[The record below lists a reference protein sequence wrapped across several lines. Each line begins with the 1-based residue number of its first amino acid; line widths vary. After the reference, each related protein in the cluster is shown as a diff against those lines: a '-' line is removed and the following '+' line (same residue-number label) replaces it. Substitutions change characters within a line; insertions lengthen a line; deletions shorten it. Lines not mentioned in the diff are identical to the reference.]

1 MTLQHEIK
9 SQLAKLLATED
20 LIVEHKQCETAEFN
34 VGTRVLTLPLWDKA
48 SGTVYDMLVGH
59 EVGHALFTPN
69 RNWYTEVQMP
79 PQFVNIVE
87 DVRIEK
93 LMKRKYAG
101 LAKTFYHGYEE
112 LNDDDFFRIDDE
124 DISTLNLADRI
135 NLFYKIGN
143 FVDVPFSTAEKE
155 IVNLVDTC
163 QTFDDVLEVSKKLYD
178 YCVDKK
184 NQGEV
189 LEQVSPE
196 EDGNDDLKLP
206 PQPQSGQDSENSD
219 DTDNKSDNDSENS
232 DDKSD
237 DDSSENTNQPVQ
249 KGEPEQSDNQQSS
262 QNTPSNTNGNLD
274 LKTVEALED
283 SLKDLTD
290 TNQTRETAYF
300 ELPKLR
306 LDRVIV
312 PNSEIHN
319 QCELSWSGEAD
330 VEYRARME
338 KYGITSIPKD
348 RFAYADQEYIK
359 FKRDAQKE
367 VNYLVKEF
375 ECRKSASAYARA
387 TTSRTGVLD
396 TSKIHTYKYNE
407 DLFKKISVVPD
418 GKNHGLVFI
427 LDWSGSM
434 NQVLHDTVKQLY
446 NLLWFCKK
454 VNIPFEVYAF
464 TNSYPLQTYHSD
476 GQLTSVRLPAYEAK
490 EGLAH
495 VEDHFS
501 LMNFFTSKVRGKELE
516 EQMKNI
522 WRIAM
527 LHVDRYNCNYD
538 VPIGLQL
545 SGTPLNETMI
555 ALHEIL
561 PKFKKENKV
570 EKVQCV
576 VLTDGEGS
584 PLRFHK
590 EFERHWEDNPFLGT
604 NNINYGT
611 FLRCRKTGRTYAFNG
626 DWYSQTDVYLQN
638 LRDKFT
644 DVNFI
649 GMRILPSR
657 DGGHF
662 IRRYTNTY
670 DTSYEKT
677 INQWKKNKSVVI
689 KNSGYHSYFGLSSS
703 ALDNETEFQVNE
715 DATKAQIRSAFKK
728 SLNNKK
734 MNKKIL
740 GEFIELVA

>member
-1 MTLQHEIK
+1 MTTTLNEIK

-20 LIVEHKQCETAEFN
+20 LIVEHKPVETASFN
-34 VGTRVLTLPLWDKA
+34 VSSRVLTLPVWDA
-48 SGTVYDMLVGH
+48 SENVYDMLVSH
-59 EVGHALFTPN
+59 EVSHALYTPDIE
-69 RNWYTEVQMP
+69 WYKDRQINP
-79 PQFVNIVE
+79 SFVNIVE
-87 DVRIEK
+87 DARVEK
-93 LMKRKYAG
+93 LMKRRYAG
-101 LAKTFYHGYEE
+101 ISKTFFNGYQE
-112 LNDDDFFRIDDE
+112 LSDKDFFGIELKDIDE
-124 DISTLNLADRI
+124 MNLADKI
-135 NLFYKIGN
+135 NLYFKIGN
-143 FVDVPFSTAEKE
+143 FVDIDFTVEEEIYRSQVEKAETFEDTLDAAEALFKYCQAKLEEKKE
-155 IVNLVDTC
+155 QEKLDMESAEGDSI
-163 QTFDDVLEVSKKLYD
+163 DDVDNNGSDTTDEQGSSEEEGELAQGVKPTEDEEGSTEEQSAPSGGSTGGLEV
-178 YCVDKK
+178 
-184 NQGEV
+184 E
-189 LEQVSPE
+189 
-196 EDGNDDLKLP
+196 
-206 PQPQSGQDSENSD
+206 
-219 DTDNKSDNDSENS
+219 T
-232 DDKSD
+232 
-237 DDSSENTNQPVQ
+237 
-249 KGEPEQSDNQQSS
+249 
-262 QNTPSNTNGNLD
+262 
-274 LKTVEALED
+274 AD
-283 SLKDLTD
+283 SLEEAIKNLAQ
-290 TNQTRETAYF
+290 TNTRETVYWEIPQVDLKRIIISNETIHELCDTQFAEDEVRF
-300 ELPKLR
+300 EEMVKAQKLKYPDFDYYR
-306 LDRVIV
+306 E
-312 PNSEIHN
+312 S
-319 QCELSWSGEAD
+319 SWNYDKTVDPDATF
-330 VEYRARME
+330 V
-338 KYGITSIPKD
+338 
-348 RFAYADQEYIK
+348 K
-359 FKRDAQKE
+359 FKRSAQKE

-375 ECRKSASAYARA
+375 ECKKSASAYARA

-396 TSKIHTYKYNE
+396 TSRLHTYKYSE
-407 DLFKKISVVPD
+407 DLFKKVTVLPE

-454 VNIPFEVYAF
+454 VNIPFDVYAF
-464 TNSYPLQTYHSD
+464 TNSYPLHTYNSD
-476 GQLTSVRLPAYEAK
+476 GEQTIARMPAYEAR

-522 WRIAM
+522 WRISM
-527 LHVDRYNCNYD
+527 LHVNRYNCNYD
-538 VPIGLQL
+538 VPIGLSL

-590 EFERHWEDNPFLGT
+590 EFHRHWEDNPFLGT

-670 DTSYEKT
+670 DTSYEKN

-703 ALDNETEFQVNE
+703 ALDNETEFQVNQ
-715 DATKAQIRSAFKK
+715 DATKAQIRTAFKK

>member
-1 MTLQHEIK
+1 MTVQHEIK

-20 LIVEHKQCETAEFN
+20 LIVEHKQVETAKFN
-34 VGTRVLTLPLWDKA
+34 VGTRVLTLPLWEKA
-48 SGTVYDMLVGH
+48 SNTVYDMLVGH
-59 EVGHALFTPN
+59 EVGHALFTPD
-69 RNWYTEVQMP
+69 RDWYSEIEIP

-101 LAKTFYHGYEE
+101 LSKSFYHGYEE
-112 LNDDDFFRIDDE
+112 LNDDDFFGIEDE
-124 DISTLNLADRI
+124 DLNTLNLADRI
-135 NLFYKIGN
+135 NLHFKIGN
-143 FVDVPFSTAEKE
+143 FIRLPFTIAETKIVD
-155 IVNLVDTC
+155 LVDSC
-163 QTFDDVLEVSKKLYD
+163 QTFDEVLKASKALYD
-178 YCVDKK
+178 FCAEQDKEK
-184 NQGEV
+184 K
-189 LEQVSPE
+189 EQVSANDE
-196 EDGNDDLKLP
+196 EGTDDVNYSVPSSK
-206 PQPQSGQDSENSD
+206 SESSD
-219 DTDNKSDNDSENS
+219 DA
-232 DDKSD
+232 SD
-237 DDSSENTNQPVQ
+237 DDSEKESDDSVGRGQPTNQTNDEVQ
-249 KGEPEQSDNQQSS
+249 GQQGSDS
-262 QNTPSNTNGNLD
+262 TLG
-274 LKTVEALED
+274 LKTVQALED

-290 TNQTRETAYF
+290 TEYESETAYF
-300 ELPKLR
+300 EVPKLDLNHVIIPNETIHEECR
-306 LDRVIV
+306 LT
-312 PNSEIHN
+312 
-319 QCELSWSGEAD
+319 WD
-330 VEYRARME
+330 VSDKEYRERYE
-338 KYGITSIPKD
+338 KYNISMSHLPKD
-348 RFAYADQEYIK
+348 RFANVDGDYIK
-359 FKRDAQKE
+359 FKRNAQKE

-375 ECRKSASAYARA
+375 ECRKAASSYARA

-396 TSKIHTYKYNE
+396 TAKLHTYKYNE

-434 NQVLHDTVKQLY
+434 NQVLLDTVKQLY

-454 VNIPFEVYAF
+454 TNIPFEVYAF
-464 TNSYPLQTYHSD
+464 TNNYPLQTYHSD
-476 GQLTSVRLPAYEAK
+476 GEATSVRLPAYEAK

-527 LHVDRYNCNYD
+527 LFVNRYNCNYD
-538 VPIGLQL
+538 VPIGLSL

-703 ALDNETEFQVNE
+703 ALDNETEFQVNQ
-715 DATKAQIRSAFKK
+715 DATKAQIRTAFKK

>member
-20 LIVEHKQCETAEFN
+20 LIVEHKQCQTAEFN
-34 VGTRVLTLPLWDKA
+34 VGTRVLTLPLWDRA
-48 SGTVYDMLVGH
+48 SNTVYDMLVGH
-59 EVGHALFTPN
+59 EVGHALFTPD
-69 RNWYTEVQMP
+69 RDWYKEVQMP

-101 LAKTFYHGYEE
+101 LAKSFYYGYEE
-112 LNDDDFFRIDDE
+112 LNDDDFFNIADE
-124 DISTLNLADRI
+124 DLDNLNLADRV
-135 NLFYKIGN
+135 NLHFKIGN
-143 FVDVPFSTAEKE
+143 FVDIPFSTAEKE
-155 IVNLVDTC
+155 IVKVVDSC
-163 QTFDDVLEVSKKLYD
+163 ETFDEVLAASKVLYD
-178 YCVDKK
+178 YCTKANEEAK
-184 NQGEV
+184 
-189 LEQVSPE
+189 EQVSQDGDDGQ
-196 EDGNDDLKLP
+196 EDDDLDLS
-206 PQPQSGQDSENSD
+206 PQSGQDSEDSD
-219 DTDNKSDNDSENS
+219 EQNDE
-232 DDKSD
+232 DQFE
-237 DDSSENTNQPVQ
+237 DSNQPVS
-249 KGEPEQSDNQQSS
+249 KGEPEESDTEQPQKQPGKKNS
-262 QNTPSNTNGNLD
+262 NLD

-283 SLKDLTD
+283 ALKDLTD

-312 PNSEIHN
+312 SNEEIHDV
-319 QCELSWSGEAD
+319 CRTEWSEDSEAYKERLERYGLDSHYLS
-330 VEYRARME
+330 
-338 KYGITSIPKD
+338 TD
-348 RFAYADQEYIK
+348 RFEYADQEYVK
-359 FKRDAQKE
+359 FKRNAQKE

-375 ECRKSASAYARA
+375 ECRKAASSYARA

-396 TSKIHTYKYNE
+396 TAKLHTYRFNE
-407 DLFKKISVVPD
+407 DLFKKISVIPD

-434 NQVLHDTVKQLY
+434 APVLLDTLKQLY

-454 VNIPFEVYAF
+454 VNIPFDVYAF
-464 TNSYPLQTYHSD
+464 TNCYPLQTYLSD
-476 GQLTSVRLPAYEAK
+476 GTPAIARMPAYEAK
-490 EGLAH
+490 EGVAH

-516 EQMKNI
+516 EQMKHI
-522 WRIAM
+522 FRIAIA
-527 LHVDRYNCNYD
+527 HEDRYHCRYF
-538 VPIGLQL
+538 VPNGLNL

-561 PKFKKENKV
+561 PKFREENKV

-590 EFERHWEDNPFLGT
+590 NFQRSWETEPYLGT
-604 NNINYGT
+604 RHIERGT
-611 FLRCRKTGRTYAFNG
+611 FLRCRKTGRTYAFTG
-626 DWYSQTDVYLQN
+626 GWYEQTDVYLQN
-638 LRDKFT
+638 LRDKFS

-649 GMRILPSR
+649 GIRIVAPR
-657 DGGHF
+657 DGGAF
-662 IRRYTNTY
+662 IRRFTGSYG
-670 DTSYEKT
+670 DVYEKLMKD
-677 INQWKKNKSVVI
+677 WKKNKSCSI
-689 KNSGYHSYFGLSSS
+689 KNSGYHTYFGLSSN
-703 ALDNETEFQVNE
+703 ALDNDAEFEVKE

-728 SLNNKK
+728 SLNGKK

>member
-1 MTLQHEIK
+1 MAVQQEIK

-20 LIVEHKQCETAEFN
+20 IVVEHKRVDSAQFN
-34 VGTRVLTLPLWDKA
+34 VRTRVLILPLWEKA
-48 SGTVYDMLVGH
+48 SNDVYDMLVGH
-59 EVGHALFTPN
+59 EVGHALFTPD
-69 RNWYTEVQMP
+69 REWFKEVQMP

-112 LNDDDFFRIDDE
+112 LNNDDFFRIDDE

-143 FVDVPFSTAEKE
+143 FVDIPFSTAEKE

-178 YCVDKK
+178 YCMDTK
-184 NQGEV
+184 NKENV
-189 LEQVSPE
+189 NEQVSPDSEDGE
-196 EDGNDDLKLP
+196 EDPDFQ
-206 PQPQSGQDSENSD
+206 PQPQSGQDSKDLDDMSD
-219 DTDNKSDNDSENS
+219 EELLEELNK
-232 DDKSD
+232 
-237 DDSSENTNQPVQ
+237 PVQ
-249 KGEPEQSDNQQSS
+249 KGEPEE
-262 QNTPSNTNGNLD
+262 SNTEPSPKPQPAKQNNDLD

-283 SLKDLTD
+283 ALKDLTNTD
-290 TNQTRETAYF
+290 SRNETSYF

-312 PNSEIHN
+312 PNAEIHE
-319 QCELSWSGEAD
+319 QCEVAWSPAGDE
-330 VEYRARME
+330 EYRARME
-338 KYGITSIPKD
+338 RYGIESHLPTN
-348 RFAYADQEYIK
+348 RFEYADQEYVK
-359 FKRDAQKE
+359 FKRNAQKE

-375 ECRKSASAYARA
+375 ECRKAASSYARA

-396 TSKIHTYKYNE
+396 TAKLHTYRYNE
-407 DLFKKISVVPD
+407 DLFKKISVIPD

-434 NQVLHDTVKQLY
+434 SPVLLDTLKQLY

-454 VNIPFEVYAF
+454 VNIPFDVYAF

-476 GQLTSVRLPAYEAK
+476 GEASSVRMPSYEAK
-490 EGLAH
+490 EGVAH

-501 LMNFFTSKVRGKELE
+501 LMNFFTSKVRGKVLE
-516 EQMKNI
+516 QQMKNI
-522 WRIAM
+522 FRIAM
-527 LHVDRYNCNYD
+527 LHVDRYHCYYD
-538 VPIGLQL
+538 VPVGLQL
-545 SGTPLNETMI
+545 SGTPLNEAMI
-555 ALHEIL
+555 ALHQIL
-561 PKFKKENKV
+561 PKFREENKV

-576 VLTDGEGS
+576 ILTDGEGS

-590 EFERHWEDNPFLGT
+590 TFNRSWETEPFLGT
-604 NNINYGT
+604 RHIEHGT
-611 FLRCRKTGRTYAFNG
+611 FLRCRKTGRTYGFTG
-626 DWYSQTDVYLQN
+626 GWYEQTDVYLQN

-657 DGGHF
+657 EGGSF
-662 IRRYTNTY
+662 IRRYTNTWS
-670 DTSYEKT
+670 DSQRYEKLFT
-677 INQWKKNKSVVI
+677 EWKRNKSVVI

-703 ALDNETEFQVNE
+703 ALDNETEFEVND

-728 SLNNKK
+728 SLTNKK

-740 GEFIELVA
+740 SEFIELVA

>member
-1 MTLQHEIK
+1 MTVQHEIK

-20 LIVEHKQCETAEFN
+20 LIVEHKQVQTAQFN

-48 SGTVYDMLVGH
+48 SNTVYDMLVGH
-59 EVGHALFTPN
+59 EVGHALFTPD
-69 RNWYTEVQMP
+69 RNWYTEVQIP

-101 LAKTFYHGYEE
+101 LAKSFYHGYEE
-112 LNDDDFFRIDDE
+112 LNDDDFFNIIDE
-124 DISTLNLADRI
+124 DLDSFNLADRV
-135 NLFYKIGN
+135 NLHFKIGN
-143 FVDVPFSTAEKE
+143 FVDIPFSDAEKE
-155 IVNLVDTC
+155 IVKVVDSC
-163 QTFDDVLEVSKKLYD
+163 QTFDDVLNASKVLYD
-178 YCVDKK
+178 YCTKA
-184 NQGEV
+184 NQEAK
-189 LEQVSPE
+189 EQVSQDGEGGE
-196 EDGNDDLKLP
+196 EDPDFE
-206 PQPQSGQDSENSD
+206 PQPQSGQDSEDSD
-219 DTDNKSDNDSENS
+219 EKN
-232 DDKSD
+232 D
-237 DDSSENTNQPVQ
+237 DDSFEDSDQPVN
-249 KGEPEQSDNQQSS
+249 KGEPEESDSDQSPQPQPGKKHD
-262 QNTPSNTNGNLD
+262 GLD

-283 SLKDLTD
+283 ALKDLTN
-290 TNQTRETAYF
+290 TNQMTETAYF
-300 ELPKLR
+300 ELPKVR

-312 PNSEIHN
+312 PNEEIHN
-319 QCELSWSGEAD
+319 QCEVAWSPASD
-330 VEYRARME
+330 QEYRDRME
-338 KYGITSIPKD
+338 KYGITSHLPTN
-348 RFAYADQEYIK
+348 RFEYADQEYVK
-359 FKRDAQKE
+359 FKRNAQKE

-375 ECRKSASAYARA
+375 ECRKAASSYARA

-396 TSKIHTYKYNE
+396 TAKLHTYRFNE

-434 NQVLHDTVKQLY
+434 APVLLDTIKQLY

-454 VNIPFEVYAF
+454 VNIPFDVYAF
-464 TNSYPLQTYHSD
+464 TNCYPLQTYLSD
-476 GQLTSVRLPAYEAK
+476 GTPAIARMPAYEAK
-490 EGLAH
+490 EGVAH

-516 EQMKNI
+516 EQMRNI
-522 WRIAM
+522 FRIA
-527 LHVDRYNCNYD
+527 LAHEDRYHCQYFCPN
-538 VPIGLQL
+538 GLNL

-561 PKFKKENKV
+561 PKFKEENKV

-590 EFERHWEDNPFLGT
+590 NFQRHWEDGPYLGT
-604 NNINYGT
+604 NNVNYGT

-638 LRDKFT
+638 LRDKFS

-649 GMRILPSR
+649 GIRIVSTR
-657 DGGHF
+657 EGGAF
-662 IRRYTNTY
+662 IRRFTGSYG
-670 DTSYEKT
+670 DTYEKLMKD
-677 INQWKKNKSVVI
+677 WKKNKSCSI
-689 KNSGYHSYFGLSSS
+689 KNSGYHTYFGLSSS
-703 ALDNETEFQVNE
+703 ALDNETEFEVKE

-728 SLNNKK
+728 SLNGKK
-734 MNKKIL
+734 MNKKVL